1 MKLNLSCLSLLVT
14 AGLLCP
20 AGGFAQAPKL
30 EFPAPSP
37 TATLKQRVGLTDI
50 EIVYSRPGVK
60 DRTVFG
66 GVVPYGQVW
75 RTGANA
81 STKVSFST
89 PVKLG
94 GKDIP
99 AGKYALY
106 TIPGEKEW
114 TIIIYKNLN
123 LGGAFGYDEK
133 DDLVRFTVEPADMPF
148 KVETFTIDFTD
159 VRDDAATLYL
169 IWEHTYVP
177 MHLEMDV
184 TTKLVP
190 QIEAVMSGDGEQKPY
205 YPAAVFYYE
214 HGLDLKKA
222 RAWIEAAA
230 AKNETYY
237 IKHYEAKI
245 LAKAGE
251 KEKAIAAAKRSS
263 ELAVKAEGPNSGYVK
278 MNQDLISTLQ

>member
-1 MKLNLSCLSLLVT
+1 
-14 AGLLCP
+14 
-20 AGGFAQAPKL
+20 
-30 EFPAPSP
+30 
-37 TATLKQRVGLTDI
+37 
-50 EIVYSRPGVK
+50 
-60 DRTVFG
+60 
-66 GVVPYGQVW
+66 
-75 RTGANA
+75 
-81 STKVSFST
+81 
-89 PVKLG
+89 
-94 GKDIP
+94 
-99 AGKYALY
+99 
-106 TIPGEKEW
+106 
-114 TIIIYKNLN
+114 
-123 LGGAFGYDEK
+123 
-133 DDLVRFTVEPADMPF
+133 
-148 KVETFTIDFTD
+148 
-159 VRDDAATLYL
+159 
-169 IWEHTYVP
+169 
-177 MHLEMDV
+177 MDV